1 MRLLSQKNDY
11 NQDNFA
17 KTTSWVSRKHISI
30 VYSIINAHVAEKAI
44 FSVHRMPT
52 NWGNSP
58 K

>member
-1 MRLLSQKNDY
+1 MRLLSHKNDY

-17 KTTSWVSRKHISI
+17 KTTSWVSRKHISTA
-30 VYSIINAHVAEKAI
+30 YSITNVPVVEKAI